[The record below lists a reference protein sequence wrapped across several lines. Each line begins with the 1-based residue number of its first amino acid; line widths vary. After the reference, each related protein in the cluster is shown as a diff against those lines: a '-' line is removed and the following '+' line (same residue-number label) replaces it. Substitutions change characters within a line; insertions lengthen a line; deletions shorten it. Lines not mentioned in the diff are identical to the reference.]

1 MDKEKLKLIMADQ
14 KEFFLKKKPI
24 IKRDVNLSKLLKTK
38 QIVLISGI
46 RRCGKST
53 LLQLINNELKKDFLY
68 FNFDDERIVNFSS
81 DDFNVLFEL
90 FLESNP
96 KEFVFYFDEIQ
107 VIPGWEKFLNRMYE
121 QDIKIFVTGSNA
133 KLLSSEIATALTGRN
148 VVVYLSPF
156 SFKEFLRFK
165 NIASDFSS
173 TSKLASIKSAFK
185 SYFLLGGFPLVVQE
199 NDSFLI
205 KQYYSDIFYRDIVS
219 RYNLQN
225 VEELKIL
232 ATYLINAVG
241 RDISYSKMG
250 EVAGISSKSLVKKYL
265 DYFLNSFLFMEVRKF
280 DYSYKK
286 QILNSRKFYSSDIGF
301 LKEVGFKFSENNG
314 STLENLVLIDLKSR
328 DNDVFY
334 HKEKK
339 ECDFVI
345 KKGLKIVEAIQVCY
359 NLDDENEKREISGLV
374 EACKS
379 YNLKNGLLLTY
390 AQEKEFVN
398 DGIKIK
404 VKPVWKWLLD

>member
-14 KEFFLKKKPI
+14 KEFFLKNKPL
-24 IKRDVNLSKLLKTK
+24 IKRDLDLSKLLKTR
-38 QIVLISGI
+38 QIVIISGI

-53 LLQLINNELKKDFLY
+53 LLQLINKELKKDFLY
-68 FNFDDERIVNFSS
+68 FNFDDERVVNFSS
-81 DDFNVLFEL
+81 DDFNSLFEL

-96 KEFVFYFDEIQ
+96 KDFVFYFDEIQ

-121 QDIKIFVTGSNA
+121 QGIKIFVTGSNA

-148 VVVYLSPF
+148 IVVYLSPF
-156 SFKEFLRFK
+156 SFKEFLRFR
-165 NIASDFSS
+165 NIPSDFSS
-173 TSKLASIKSAFK
+173 TSKLASIKRAFK

-219 RYNLQN
+219 RYSLQN

-265 DYFLNSFLFMEVRKF
+265 GYFLNSFLFIEVRKF
-280 DYSYKK
+280 NYSYKK

-328 DNDVFY
+328 DNEVFY
-334 HKEKK
+334 HREKK

-345 KKGLKIVEAIQVCY
+345 KKGLKIVRAIQVCY
-359 NLDDENEKREISGLV
+359 SLNEENEKREVSGLV

-379 YNLKNGLLLTY
+379 YKLKRGLLLTY
-390 AQEKEFVN
+390 DQEREFVV
-398 DGIKIK
+398 DGVKIV
-404 VKPVWKWLLD
+404 VKPVWKWLLE